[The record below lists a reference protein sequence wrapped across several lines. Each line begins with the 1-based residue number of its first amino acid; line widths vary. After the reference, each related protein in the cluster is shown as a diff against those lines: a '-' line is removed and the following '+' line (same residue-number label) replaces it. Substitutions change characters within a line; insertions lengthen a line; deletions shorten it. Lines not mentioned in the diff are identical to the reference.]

1 MSGKSLPVARAAALR
16 ALYLSLWRAQDVQA
30 ALDGVLREL
39 RPDPRDAA
47 LATEL
52 TYGYLRLRGRV
63 ECVLSRF
70 LDRPGD
76 LPEKLRL
83 GLGLAAYELIHLDK
97 VPAYASVSWA
107 VDWAKGEEK
116 GRFAGL
122 FNAVLRRVATVA
134 QDARE
139 PDFYRAD
146 ADDIEFLCRW
156 HSCPE
161 WIVRL
166 WLAAYGRERALA
178 YLQAQAAAP
187 ALGLLVAPG
196 HKGRDL
202 CRVLAADSERLAS
215 SGRAFAFPANTPLD
229 LDAEALRLVS
239 RQSFAAREAL
249 SVLAPGSWP
258 DPVWDACAGRGN
270 KTRHLDEF
278 GKIVWASDTHHGRLK
293 ALRRDLPEVPCFRA
307 RADLPAPLARQP
319 GSILL
324 DLPCSG
330 LGVLSR
336 RPDIKWKRT
345 PKDLRNLIRLQS
357 AILDASWES
366 LRPGG
371 TLAVIT
377 CTLNPDENELL
388 VQAFLKRTP
397 DAALLRTWTTPHDT
411 PLGEFFYSAR
421 LEKRR

>member
-1 MSGKSLPVARAAALR
+1 MSGKPLPIARAAALR
-16 ALYLSLWRAQDVQA
+16 ALYQSLWRTQDAQA
-30 ALDGVLREL
+30 ALDAVLREL
-39 RPDPRDAA
+39 RPDHRDAA

-52 TYGYLRLRGRV
+52 TYGYLRLKGRV
-63 ECVLSRF
+63 DFVLSRF

-76 LPEKLRL
+76 LPDKLRL
-83 GLGLAAYELIHLDK
+83 GLGLAAYELVHLDK

-122 FNAVLRRVATVA
+122 FNAVLRHVA
-134 QDARE
+134 DAAAEARGPE
-139 PDFYRAD
+139 FYRRD

-166 WLAAYGRERALA
+166 WLSAYGRERALA
-178 YLQAQAAAP
+178 YLQAQTAPP
-187 ALGLLVAPG
+187 ALGLLVDNG
-196 HKGRDL
+196 RRGRDL
-202 CRVLAADSERLAS
+202 CRILEADPDRLAS
-215 SGRAFAFPANTPLD
+215 SGRAFAFPAGAALD
-229 LDAEALRLVS
+229 LDGEAARLVS
-239 RQSFAAREAL
+239 RQSYAARESL

-270 KTRHLDEF
+270 KTRHLVDY
-278 GKIVWASDTHHGRLK
+278 GKVVWASDTHYGRLK
-293 ALRRDLPEVPCFRA
+293 ALRRHLPEVPCFRA
-307 RADLPAPLARQP
+307 RADLPAPLRREP

-345 PKDLRNLIRLQS
+345 PKDLRNLVRLQ
-357 AILDASWES
+357 AAVLDASWES

-397 DAALLRTWTTPHDT
+397 DAALLRTWTTPHDS